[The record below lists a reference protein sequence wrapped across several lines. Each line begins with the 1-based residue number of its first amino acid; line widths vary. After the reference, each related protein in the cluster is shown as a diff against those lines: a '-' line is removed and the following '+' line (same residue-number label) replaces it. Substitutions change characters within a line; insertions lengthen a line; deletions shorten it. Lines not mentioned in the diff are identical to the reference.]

1 MYKTEM
7 DRLNKKIDGEK
18 ITVSAKRALHN
29 LVEEFF
35 PVNYQNISKKRK
47 DEVERNFKLRCI
59 ISYMEY
65 SPIDIA
71 EVGKIVNQIE
81 NSLFTILDQSVDK
94 RKSKLENNIED
105 QNRAILVFR
114 GLLRGIPYLGHAI
127 DALFFGKN

>member
-7 DRLNKKIDGEK
+7 DRLNKKIDGGK
-18 ITVSAKRALHN
+18 ITRSAERALHN

-47 DEVERNFKLRCI
+47 DEVESNFKLRCI
-59 ISYMEY
+59 ISNTEY
-65 SPIDIA
+65 SPSDIA
-71 EVGKIVNQIE
+71 EVGKIVSQIE

-94 RKSKLENNIED
+94 RNTEY
-105 QNRAILVFR
+105 QNRARCVFR

-127 DALFFGKN
+127 DALLFGKN